1 MRILSRPVQHSAQYS
16 LAQPEPLFYGVIKE
30 LITVK
35 IRTTG
40 KKVKTLWL
48 SPRDV
53 SYKYERVVYKPKP
66 INGFRKIVE
75 LMNSNKATSGIMTA
89 CLVLRVIE

>member
-1 MRILSRPVQHSAQYS
+1 MSGPAQHSAQYS

-48 SPRDV
+48 SPRNE
-53 SYKYERVVYKPKP
+53 SYKYERLVKKPKP
-66 INGFRKIVE
+66 IDGFPKIVE

-89 CLVLRVIE
+89 CLVLRVVE